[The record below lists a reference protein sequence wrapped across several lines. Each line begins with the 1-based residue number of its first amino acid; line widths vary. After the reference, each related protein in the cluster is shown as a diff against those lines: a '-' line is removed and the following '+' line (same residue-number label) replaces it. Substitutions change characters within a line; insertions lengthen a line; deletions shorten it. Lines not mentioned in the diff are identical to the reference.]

1 MSSGDPLS
9 ARPTKRPVAAGIRMI
24 LCPPWYAVNMEA
36 HQMPILSGKR
46 GIWARRLS
54 AQRLPPRNC
63 QKLIEKLV

>member
-1 MSSGDPLS
+1 
-9 ARPTKRPVAAGIRMI
+9 MI